1 MYQPVLIVTKNAR
14 PTAHES
20 NAGRL
25 DDLDAWH
32 LGRLA
37 GRVLKRLKETPENWA
52 CRGGRGSGSG
62 SGVNTSGDQPVP
74 ERIVVG
80 WRRQGSSGSPGSS
93 SGDSG
98 EATRSAGGDAGTES
112 GGAGVTS
119 DCKEVNLSVRE
130 ARLWGKLSEL
140 RDLDSLAAFPAG
152 LGKDET
158 KLGTT
163 MLYTV
168 QNLEVCSYRQYTPS
182 RNRTMCVDVV
192 KAWLKPG
199 VVREDYLSTTTA
211 TYPRERL
218 QAYFQGWTYCRP
230 LAFSRQRRTRE
241 RREKDAKRKK
251 DHQR

>member
-1 MYQPVLIVTKNAR
+1 MFWIKHHTIEVECSSKACLQRILWSTAERARRHSNLYQPVLIVTKNAR

-37 GRVLKRLKETPENWA
+37 GRVLKRLKETPDNWA

-62 SGVNTSGDQPVP
+62 SGVDTSGDQPVP

-93 SGDSG
+93 SGGSG
-98 EATRSAGGDAGTES
+98 EATRCAGGDAGTES

-152 LGKDET
+152 LGKRRNKT
-158 KLGTT
+158 WN
-163 MLYTV
+163 YNAV
-168 QNLEVCSYRQYTPS
+168 HRPNLEV
-182 RNRTMCVDVV
+182 
-192 KAWLKPG
+192 
-199 VVREDYLSTTTA
+199 
-211 TYPRERL
+211 
-218 QAYFQGWTYCRP
+218 
-230 LAFSRQRRTRE
+230 
-241 RREKDAKRKK
+241 
-251 DHQR
+251 